1 LSYVDHHAGTG
12 HGVASD
18 LVGYLIVA
26 VPDQESLASIVPALG
41 QLVDTDVIRI
51 LDLAVVTRG
60 LDGSIQIVEI
70 ESVDSMSGLDA
81 VEGVVGSLLTDHDL
95 QLASLVLPRGAAGI
109 VLVTEDRWAEPL
121 SAAAR
126 RVGGQIIAG
135 ERIPRARIEAAV
147 ESQQHEDEQKEG

>member
-1 LSYVDHHAGTG
+1 LSYVDHPAGTG
-12 HGVASD
+12 HRAGSD

-26 VPDQESLASIVPALG
+26 VPDQESLASIVPPLG
-41 QLVDTDVIRI
+41 QLVDNEVIRI
-51 LDLAVVTRG
+51 LDLAVVARG
-60 LDGSIQIVEI
+60 LDGAIQIVEI

-95 QLASLVLPRGAAGI
+95 QLASLVLPRGAAGV

-121 SAAAR
+121 STAAQ

-135 ERIPRARIEAAV
+135 ERIPRARIEAAI
-147 ESQQHEDEQKEG
+147 ESQHDDEQKEG